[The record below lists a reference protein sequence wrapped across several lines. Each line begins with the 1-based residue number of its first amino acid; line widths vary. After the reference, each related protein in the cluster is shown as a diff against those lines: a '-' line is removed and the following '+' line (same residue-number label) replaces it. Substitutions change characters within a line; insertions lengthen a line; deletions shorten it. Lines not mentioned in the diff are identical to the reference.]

1 MALCLLTATGCM
13 SWPQGEARVLEI
25 WEAGQPAPAHQFGLM
40 KGTSVTTYAQIVLF
54 DDNTYVAR
62 QTTISGKLGPP
73 RTREQQGKWYYGP
86 EKLPML
92 GSTNATP
99 VQIDKAFH
107 ARGESPRRVY
117 AVPDAEPAGG
127 G

>member
-13 SWPQGEARVLEI
+13 SLAPGEARVLEI
-25 WEAGQPAPAHQFGLM
+25 WEAGQPAHQLGVM

-73 RTREQQGKWYYGP
+73 RTREQQGKWQYGP

-92 GSTNATP
+92 NSGNSTA
-99 VQIDKAFH
+99 VQVDKAFH
-107 ARGESPRRVY
+107 ARGESLRRVY
-117 AVPDAEPAGG
+117 AVPEAKPVGG